1 MDDSGSRIAAVVIVN
16 VVIGLIQWLVR
27 RQIPA
32 LGKGG
37 QFGIYVILLP
47 MGFGLFGFELANWF
61 STLFVVGGLAQLLYS
76 VKKLV
81 AVPSHAGRKGES

>member
-16 VVIGLIQWLVR
+16 VVIGLVQWLVR

-47 MGFGLFGFELANWF
+47 MGFGLFGFDLAYWF
-61 STLFVVGGLAQLLYS
+61 STLFVAGGLAQLLYS
-76 VKKLV
+76 VKKL
-81 AVPSHAGRKGES
+81 ADARQAAG

>member
-1 MDDSGSRIAAVVIVN
+1 MDDPGSRIAAVVIVN
-16 VVIGLIQWLVR
+16 VVIGLVQWLVR

-47 MGFGLFGFELANWF
+47 MGFGLFGFDLDYWF
-61 STLFVVGGLAQLLYS
+61 STLFVAGGLAQLLYS
-76 VKKLV
+76 VKKL
-81 AVPSHAGRKGES
+81 ADARQAAG